1 MHKFVLAAGLSAL
14 LLVGC
19 NSNTADQNND
29 TPADDVNRG
38 VNDTMN
44 DTRDAID
51 DTIDTVDPN
60 QGNGNGTGNNGNG
73 NGTGNGNGGVN
84 ESTIDNNGAYPNG
97 SSNPNG
103 ENGATAPG
111 APSVNQE
118 DIIEDDRDRKDQD
131 KVDNH

>member
-1 MHKFVLAAGLSAL
+1 MHKFVLAVGCSAL
-14 LLVGC
+14 LLAGC
-19 NSNTADQNND
+19 NWNTADKNND
-29 TPADDVNRG
+29 TPVEDVERG

-44 DTRDAID
+44 DTRDVID

-60 QGNGNGTGNNGNG
+60 RSGNGN
-73 NGTGNGNGGVN
+73 VN

-103 ENGATAPG
+103 DNGVTAPG

-118 DIIEDDRDRKDQD
+118 DIIEDKKDREDQD

>member
-1 MHKFVLAAGLSAL
+1 MRTIAVMVSAL
-14 LLVGC
+14 SLFLLAGC
-19 NSNTADQNND
+19 NWNTAERDAT
-29 TPADDVNRG
+29 TPVEDVERG
-38 VNDTMN
+38 VNDVMD

-60 QGNGNGTGNNGNG
+60 HPNNGN
-73 NGTGNGNGGVN
+73 VN
-84 ESTIDNNGAYPNG
+84 ESTIDNGTLPNG

-103 ENGATAPG
+103 ENGVTAPG

-118 DIIEDDRDRKDQD
+118 DIIEDNKDRKDQD

>member
-14 LLVGC
+14 LLAGC
-19 NSNTADQNND
+19 NWNTADENND
-29 TPADDVNRG
+29 TPANDVERG

-60 QGNGNGTGNNGNG
+60 QGNGNGMDNN
-73 NGTGNGNGGVN
+73 GNGNGGVN

-103 ENGATAPG
+103 ENGVTAPG

-118 DIIEDDRDRKDQD
+118 DIIEDDRDRKDKD

>member
-1 MHKFVLAAGLSAL
+1 MHKFVLAVGCSAL
-14 LLVGC
+14 LLAGC
-19 NSNTADQNND
+19 NWNTADQNND
-29 TPADDVNRG
+29 TPAEDVNRG

-60 QGNGNGTGNNGNG
+60 QSGNGTNGNNGNG
-73 NGTGNGNGGVN
+73 NVN

-103 ENGATAPG
+103 ENGVTSPG

-118 DIIEDDRDRKDQD
+118 DIIEDYRDRKDQD
-131 KVDNH
+131 KVDNN